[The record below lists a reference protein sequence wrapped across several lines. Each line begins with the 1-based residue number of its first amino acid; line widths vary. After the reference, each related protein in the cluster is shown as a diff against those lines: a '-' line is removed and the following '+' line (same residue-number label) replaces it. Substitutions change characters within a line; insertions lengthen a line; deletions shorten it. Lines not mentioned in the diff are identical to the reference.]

1 MSHHEGIYN
10 KNGEE
15 IGYLRK
21 TNDGEVISIWY
32 KTADWQGL
40 YKPEKQQKKL
50 GEEEWS
56 VDVAV
61 LDRCVIRADINGAV
75 VKKSER
81 MRSPLV

>member
-15 IGYLRK
+15 IGYLRI

-50 GEEEWS
+50 GMTPMIHAPPQIDLNSKHSSLLPGTKGLRNQGEEE
-56 VDVAV
+56 
-61 LDRCVIRADINGAV
+61 
-75 VKKSER
+75 
-81 MRSPLV
+81 

>member
-15 IGYLRK
+15 IGYLRI

-50 GEEEWS
+50 VPLHHTVYAKEEE
-56 VDVAV
+56 
-61 LDRCVIRADINGAV
+61 
-75 VKKSER
+75 E
-81 MRSPLV
+81 